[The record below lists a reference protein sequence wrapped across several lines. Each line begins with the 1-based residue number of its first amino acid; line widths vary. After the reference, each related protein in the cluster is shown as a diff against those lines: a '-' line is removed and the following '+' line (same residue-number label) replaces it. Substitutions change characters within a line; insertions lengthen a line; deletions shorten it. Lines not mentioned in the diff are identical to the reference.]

1 MARGGVVRGAGAC
14 TNTYNVRRNNIKW
27 WSAACCKC
35 DICVF
40 VAPPAPVPVTATAT
54 ATPTVTPRSPTLL
67 LSHSLLRSL
76 CCASLCKACKRKL
89 AGDASREAKTQAPSV
104 SSTAFA
110 FPSALPLCLGL
121 PSPSASSSISL
132 LFPLPLPQGWRAT
145 FSQI

>member
-1 MARGGVVRGAGAC
+1 MAGGAGAC

-40 VAPPAPVPVTATAT
+40 VAAPSPAPVPVTATAT
-54 ATPTVTPRSPTLL
+54 APVTPPSLYL
-67 LSHSLLRSL
+67 AFSLSLLRSL
-76 CCASLCKACKRKL
+76 CCAPLCKACKLKL
-89 AGDASREAKTQAPSV
+89 AGDASREAKTQAPS
-104 SSTAFA
+104 
-110 FPSALPLCLGL
+110 PSLPLALPFPLLSLCACLCLCL
-121 PSPSASSSISL
+121 LSPSASSTSFL